1 MLVKDR
7 LWIKHLRISCIS
19 FILELLLLGFLSIF
33 FFVIL
38 VEWTRLI
45 EFFNAYWIVHSYIWN
60 AYWVSCCMIKLIKIF
75 LYFKTHL
82 KSFLVLKKK
91 KKKLDL
97 VHGSI
102 CCFHLQQLILCY
114 NIPNFSLNYW
124 SVSPTVPLVFGVH

>member
-1 MLVKDR
+1 MNKTF
-7 LWIKHLRISCIS
+7 KN
-19 FILELLLLGFLSIF
+19 ILYIFYFGATIIGFLIHPF
-33 FFVIL
+33 LCYL
-38 VEWTRLI
+38 VEWTRLTD
-45 EFFNAYWIVHSYIWN
+45 FFNAYWIVHSYIWN

-91 KKKLDL
+91 KKLDL
-97 VHGSI
+97 ANGSI